1 MPNSKI
7 FARQILGSQA
17 FIDVV
22 RNPSSDPAV
31 WLFDQRRGGIAQ
43 SGVVVSAASVQ
54 QALYRAR
61 QLSSSTHARI
71 RAEAN
76 RLGHEIERGVR
87 MFSDANCILS
97 IEAEHI
103 ILADRLIDEDLVYTD
118 GMGAARQID
127 MLERTVI
134 ATAICGLEDR
144 RLELLDYE
152 QPFAFPI
159 LRSKYRLSIG
169 TWKRTPS
176 ANTGT
181 GP

>member
-22 RNPSSDPAV
+22 RNPTSDPAV
-31 WLFDQRRGGIAQ
+31 WLFDPRRGGIAQ

-54 QALYRAR
+54 QALYRVR
-61 QLSSSTHARI
+61 QLSASPHARM

-76 RLGHEIERGVR
+76 RLGYEIERGVR
-87 MFSDANCILS
+87 MFSDANCILP
-97 IEAEHI
+97 IEAQHI
-103 ILADRLIDEDLVYTD
+103 TLADRLIDEDLFYTD
-118 GMGAARQID
+118 EMGTARQID

-144 RLELLDYE
+144 KLGLLDYE
-152 QPFAFPI
+152 QPFAFPV
-159 LRSKYRLSIG
+159 LRSKYRLNIG
-169 TWKRTPS
+169 TWKWTPS
-176 ANTGT
+176 AITGT
-181 GP
+181 GT